1 MKTMFWLSMFFII
14 LGNVIYHLSQKAIPA
29 SANPVASVLVS
40 YVVAILFSLLL
51 LPKYLSGISFT
62 EALRTLNWSSVVV
75 GVSIVAIEFGF
86 LLAYRAGWQINLAA
100 LLASV
105 IIALI
110 LLPIGVLA
118 FRESW
123 SWHKTMGLVCCV
135 VGLILLNK
143 K

>member
-1 MKTMFWLSMFFII
+1 MFWLSMFFII

-29 SANPVASVLVS
+29 SANPVASVIVS
-40 YVVAILFSLLL
+40 YVVAILMSALL
-51 LPKYLSGISFT
+51 LPKYLAGTSFA
-62 EALRTLNWSSVVV
+62 EALRTLNWSSFLV

-105 IIALI
+105 VIALI
-110 LLPIGVLA
+110 LLPIGVFAL
-118 FRESW
+118 REHW
-123 SWHKTMGLVCCV
+123 SWYKTLGLVCCV
-135 VGLILLNK
+135 AGLILLNK

>member
-1 MKTMFWLSMFFII
+1 MFWLSMFFII

-29 SANPVASVLVS
+29 SANPVASVIVS
-40 YVVAILFSLLL
+40 YIVAIGLSTLL
-51 LPKYLSGISFT
+51 LPKYLSGTSFVA
-62 EALRTLNWSSVVV
+62 ALRTLNWSSVIV
-75 GVSIVAIEFGF
+75 GISIVAIEFGF

-110 LLPIGVLA
+110 LLPIGVFA
-118 FRESW
+118 FREHW
-123 SWHKTMGLVCCV
+123 SWYKTLGLVCCV

>member
-1 MKTMFWLSMFFII
+1 MTMFWLSMLFII

-29 SANPVASVLVS
+29 TANPVASVLVS
-40 YVVAILFSLLL
+40 YAVAMLFSLLL
-51 LPKYLSGISFT
+51 LPKYLTGTSFAA
-62 EALRTLNWSSVVV
+62 ALRTLNWSSVLV

-105 IIALI
+105 AIALL

-118 FRESW
+118 FREHWSW
-123 SWHKTMGLVCCV
+123 SKTLGLVCCV
-135 VGLILLNK
+135 LGLILLNRK
-143 K
+143 